1 MSPEK
6 KKNFLHALF
15 DFLVLFSGISTE
27 SNLSRTQ
34 GQPVKSRGLFLFR
47 KPADKPVDKS
57 PDKS

>member
-1 MSPEK
+1 MSTEE
-6 KKNFLHALF
+6 KKNFLRTFF

-47 KPADKPVDKS
+47 KPAGKPAGER
-57 PDKS
+57 PDER